1 MNSTAEVPVVSANA
15 GNPEALS
22 DPNSPESLA
31 KRAKE
36 QQSQTGADTKYDER
50 PPERL
55 PNSAAG
61 FVDYRTECP
70 DPAVAGAGMFLSLAI
85 LLLLYASAP
94 DRI

>member
-1 MNSTAEVPVVSANA
+1 MNATAEVPIVSANA

-31 KRAKE
+31 KKAKE

-55 PNSAAG
+55 AA

-70 DPAVAGAGMFLSLAI
+70 DPAVTGAGMFLSLAV